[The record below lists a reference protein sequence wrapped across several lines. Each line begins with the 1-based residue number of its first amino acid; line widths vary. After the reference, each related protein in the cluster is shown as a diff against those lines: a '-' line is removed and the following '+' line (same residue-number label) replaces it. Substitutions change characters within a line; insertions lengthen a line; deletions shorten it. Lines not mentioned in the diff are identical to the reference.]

1 MAPTQKKLKEFF
13 EGRRREM
20 TVADWKPLKT
30 AGGELRLK
38 LLLKMPILNHSLQ
51 GVPNEI
57 AEAFKSLAADD
68 SPIDSSKLN
77 IMYDGMTVEFFS
89 NEESKTPWTN
99 GKEGLAGGIASVTGG
114 MFDKFVLLAAG
125 NGEKRKVDLQFICY
139 VNATPGMKDWAFENL
154 HGTVY
159 AECVYSQS
167 EMGNEFMEEPA
178 DPEEAEDDEEPAQLT
193 LVPAAAGSTDN
204 FDEM

>member
-1 MAPTQKKLKEFF
+1 MPTQKKLKDFF
-13 EGRRREM
+13 EARRREM

-51 GVPNEI
+51 GVPTEI
-57 AEAFKSLAADD
+57 AEAFKGLAADD

-89 NEESKTPWTN
+89 NEEAKTPWTN
-99 GKEGLAGGIASVTGG
+99 GKDGLAGGVASVTGAL
-114 MFDKFVLLAAG
+114 FDKFELKAAG
-125 NGEKRKVDLQFICY
+125 KGDKRKVDLQFICY
-139 VNATPGMKDWAFENL
+139 VNATPGMKDWAFESI

-159 AECVYSQS
+159 CEATYSQS
-167 EMGNEFMEEPA
+167 EMSEEFMK
-178 DPEEAEDDEEPAQLT
+178 EAEPNSENDAQEEESEQLT
-193 LVPAAAGSTDN
+193 LVPAGS
-204 FDEM
+204 DEKEVW